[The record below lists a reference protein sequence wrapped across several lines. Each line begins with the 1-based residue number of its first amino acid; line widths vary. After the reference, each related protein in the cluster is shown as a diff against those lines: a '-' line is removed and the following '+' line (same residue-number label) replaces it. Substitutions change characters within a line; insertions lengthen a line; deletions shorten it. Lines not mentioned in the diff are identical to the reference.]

1 MKTVLTIAG
10 SDCSGGAGIQA
21 DLKTITA
28 YGMYGMSVIT
38 ALTVQNTL
46 GVSAVQEA
54 ENSILAGQL
63 EAVFSDLY
71 PDAVKTGMLPSGRAV
86 SLTAEALKRYR
97 PPFVVL
103 DPVMVSTSGRKL
115 MDDGTVEIMMAELIP
130 QVTVITPNIPE
141 ACVLLDKL
149 WVSHGPGVSSELWV
163 SPGGEEPDRKHGAGK
178 HRAEAEIRTCEDM
191 ERAAITIGTLLG
203 ISVLIKG
210 GHRTERADDC
220 LFCDGTVS
228 WFRGDR
234 LDVKNTHGTGCTL
247 SSAIA
252 CGLADGLTLAQSV
265 ETAKRYLTNALKAEP
280 GLGHGNGPLNH
291 CFAIE
296 GFQNT

>member
-1 MKTVLTIAG
+1 MKKVLTIAG

-46 GVSAVQEA
+46 GVSAAQEA

-71 PDAVKTGMLPSGRAV
+71 PDAVKIGMLPSGRAV

-149 WVSHGPGVSSELWV
+149 G
-163 SPGGEEPDRKHGAGK
+163 
-178 HRAEAEIRTCEDM
+178 AEAEVRTGEDI

-203 ISVLIKG
+203 VSVLIKG
-210 GHRTERADDC
+210 GHRMESADDC

-252 CGLADGLTLAQSV
+252 CGLAHGLTLVQSV
-265 ETAKRYLTNALKAEP
+265 ETAKRYLTNALRTEP

-291 CFAIE
+291 CFAIG